1 MCFIALG
8 RHEEA
13 LACLEVALN
22 INPRLELVAAT
33 AARMRRNPPLS
44 SSSAS
49 ASSFSSSS
57 TSKGRLPWLAARE
70 AAARAKAEQ
79 QE

>member
-1 MCFIALG
+1 
-8 RHEEA
+8 
-13 LACLEVALN
+13 
-22 INPRLELVAAT
+22 
-33 AARMRRNPPLS
+33 MRRNPPLS